1 MWDNADQNNSE
12 YEHFSHSG
20 RLERSPLSKSTF
32 VDLFEAYPVCA
43 CKYEKQV
50 KARDS
55 VGHPVQNHYCDKLF
69 KYETTAKH
77 MNLSNITSGLQA
89 EKHHYPHYNHYCPYY
104 TDVTCFYTM
113 PVNLKARTKSLI
125 AAVQGLLQKSKSC
138 RMKILIDKTRIYFV
152 LKAIFS
158 LNILKDST

>member
-20 RLERSPLSKSTF
+20 RLERSPFSKSTF

-77 MNLSNITSGLQA
+77 MKSF
-89 EKHHYPHYNHYCPYY
+89 KHHIWFTSRKTP
-104 TDVTCFYTM
+104 
-113 PVNLKARTKSLI
+113 LSSL
-125 AAVQGLLQKSKSC
+125 
-138 RMKILIDKTRIYFV
+138 
-152 LKAIFS
+152 
-158 LNILKDST
+158 